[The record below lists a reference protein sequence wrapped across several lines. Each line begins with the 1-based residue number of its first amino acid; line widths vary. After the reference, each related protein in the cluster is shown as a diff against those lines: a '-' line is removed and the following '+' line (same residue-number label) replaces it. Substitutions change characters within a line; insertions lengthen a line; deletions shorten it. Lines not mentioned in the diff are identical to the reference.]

1 MIIPLSNLKELYPNE
16 NEQSLID
23 KILAIESAIRGYT
36 NNNFQD
42 TRVRFTVD
50 IKNNKC
56 SPSSNY
62 IKAGDTITISQSIN
76 EGFYNVECVT
86 DEHIAISEELIDSP
100 VNLLTKVK
108 YPHDVISVA
117 MDLLKWTIEYSN
129 KQAMGITEESISR
142 YTVKYAN
149 TNSEETNVNGFP
161 ISIMNRL
168 KPYMKAKF

>member
-1 MIIPLSNLKELYPNE
+1 MIISLSNLKELYPNE

-42 TRVRFTVD
+42 TRVRFTVET
-50 IKNNKC
+50 INNKC
-56 SPSSNY
+56 FPSSRF
-62 IKAGDTITISQSIN
+62 IKRGDTVTLSQSIN

-86 DEHIAISEELIDSP
+86 DEHIKISEELIDTP

-108 YPHDVISVA
+108 YPQDVINVA
-117 MDLLKWTIEYSN
+117 MDLLKWTLDYSD
-129 KQAMGITEESISR
+129 KQAMGITEETISR

-149 TNSEETNVNGFP
+149 TNSQETNINGYP
-161 ISIMNRL
+161 ISIMSRL